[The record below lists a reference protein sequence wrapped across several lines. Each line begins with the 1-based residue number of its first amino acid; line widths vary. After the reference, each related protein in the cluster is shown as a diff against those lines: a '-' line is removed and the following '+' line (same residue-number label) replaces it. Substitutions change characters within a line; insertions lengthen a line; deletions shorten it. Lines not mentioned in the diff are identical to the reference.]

1 MKGFHQSLFKTLI
14 SISRCK
20 GLQRL
25 GGFALNPTIIS
36 SSIIQFLA
44 FNKCLFAGKKIKSW
58 IGSNQIGLK
67 VFQESKESK
76 DWCGTKSTWK
86 QN

>member
-1 MKGFHQSLFKTLI
+1 MKGFHQGLFKTLI
-14 SISRCK
+14 SISLGK

-25 GGFALNPTIIS
+25 GGFALNPAIIS
-36 SSIIQFLA
+36 SLIIQFLA
-44 FNKCLFAGKKIKSW
+44 FNKCLLAGKEIKSW

-76 DWCGTKSTWK
+76 HWCGTE
-86 QN
+86 